1 MIFKGF
7 KFGKNKDKEKEKK
20 SADDAASTQIAE
32 LEEHLK
38 ERTDDLAETEMKLK
52 KLSGKISEIEEIDT
66 SEARPHGPIGELSIA
81 PEDSLSG
88 VDTDEDE
95 EEEDVLEIKKKPED
109 AVPEPKEKAVD
120 ANSAET
126 KEEGTY
132 SASTK
137 RPDKQLDAE
146 SLKALFTSEE
156 EEENPLAGLIN
167 SLPDVSVDEL
177 MDDLKEIKDIIKDWQ
192 NK

>member
-52 KLSGKISEIEEIDT
+52 ELSGKISEIEEVDT
-66 SEARPHGPIGELSIA
+66 SELRPHGPIGELSIE

-88 VDTDEDE
+88 VDTDEEE

>member
-7 KFGKNKDKEKEKK
+7 KFGKNKDKEKGKK
-20 SADDAASTQIAE
+20 SADDATSAQIAE
-32 LEEHLK
+32 LEEHIK

-95 EEEDVLEIKKKPED
+95 EEAVIEVRKKPG
-109 AVPEPKEKAVD
+109 D
-120 ANSAET
+120 ANPAEAQP
-126 KEEGTY
+126 EGKY

-137 RPDKQLDAE
+137 KPDKQLDAE

-156 EEENPLAGLIN
+156 EEENPLAALIN

>member
-1 MIFKGF
+1 MKFKGF

-52 KLSGKISEIEEIDT
+52 ELSGKISEIEEVDA
-66 SEARPHGPIGELSIA
+66 SELRPHGPIGELSIE

-88 VDTDEDE
+88 VDTDEE
-95 EEEDVLEIKKKPED
+95 EEEDVIEIKKKPED
-109 AVPEPKEKAVD
+109 AVPEPKEKPGD
-120 ANSAET
+120 ANSAGAQ
-126 KEEGTY
+126 EEGTY

>member
-7 KFGKNKDKEKEKK
+7 KFSKNKDKEKGKK
-20 SADDAASTQIAE
+20 SADDATSAQIAE
-32 LEEHLK
+32 LEEHIK

-52 KLSGKISEIEEIDT
+52 KLSGKISEIEEVEVSDL
-66 SEARPHGPIGELSIA
+66 RPHGPIGELSIE
-81 PEDSLSG
+81 PVDSLSG
-88 VDTDEDE
+88 VDTDEE
-95 EEEDVLEIKKKPED
+95 EEEEAVIEVRKKPG
-109 AVPEPKEKAVD
+109 D
-120 ANSAET
+120 ANSTET

-137 RPDKQLDAE
+137 KPDKKLDAE

-156 EEENPLAGLIN
+156 EEENPLAALIS